1 MGGGHL
7 SGLDSVRVV
16 MFSPWLKSSRLLLS
30 EVEEFLKEVNL
41 DGPEQG
47 QTVTHP

>member
-7 SGLDSVRVV
+7 DGGDSVRVV
-16 MFSPWLKSSRLLLS
+16 MFSPWLKSFSLKLKS
-30 EVEEFLKEVNL
+30 FLKEVYL

-47 QTVTHP
+47 EAVTHP